1 MTIGRSNERKATKR
15 TDHLRTGALC
25 DWFDAH
31 QRDLPWRRQRT
42 PYTALV
48 AEAML
53 QQTQVARVVKRF
65 DAFVKRFPTVE
76 ALAKADEQEVLGLWQ
91 GLGYYRRARHLHA
104 AAQAVVEQFD
114 GRVPDDVYTLM
125 QLPGV
130 GRYTAGAIASIVG
143 GQRVPIV
150 DGNIARVLQRWDGDA
165 GAIGETATTHR
176 CWRRMEELVGAARN
190 SDVFNEAM
198 MELGA
203 TVCTPKAPQCARCPV
218 SKWCKARKAGRENE
232 LPVPKQSSDVAK
244 EHHHAVVIERSGS
257 VLLEQRDHSGLWA
270 GLWQPPT
277 VESGSGIS
285 KRALRNRL
293 PMEVTSL
300 EPCDVFEF
308 RTSSR
313 HVTFHVY
320 RGKTRIRRGRWQ
332 PLDRIEEAPMSN
344 AHRKVLRVALQTE
357 L

>member
-1 MTIGRSNERKATKR
+1 MNDDIAAMMCPMTDPRIT
-15 TDHLRTGALC
+15 ALC
-25 DWFDAH
+25 RWFEQS
-31 QRDLPWRRQRT
+31 QRDLPWRRRRT

-53 QQTQVARVVKRF
+53 QQTQVARVLEKF
-65 DAFVKRFPTVE
+65 DAFLKRFPTVE
-76 ALAKADEQEVLGLWQ
+76 ALASADEQQVLAHWQ
-91 GLGYYRRARHLHA
+91 GLGYYRRARNLHA
-104 AAQAVVEQFD
+104 AAKVVIDEFD
-114 GRVPDDVYTLM
+114 GAVPAQVDALM
-125 QLPGV
+125 RFPGV

-165 GAIGETATTHR
+165 GAIGEASTTHR
-176 CWRRMEELVGAARN
+176 CWRRMEELVGAARRPGI
-190 SDVFNEAM
+190 FNEAM

-203 TVCTPKAPQCARCPV
+203 TICTPKAPQCARCPV
-218 SKWCKARKAGRENE
+218 SKWCKARKTGRENE
-232 LPVPKQSSDVAK
+232 LPVPKQSSDVGT
-244 EHHHAVVIERSGS
+244 EHHHAVVIERKRR
-257 VLLEQRDHSGLWA
+257 VLLERRGDDGLWA

-277 VESGSGIS
+277 IESSNGIS
-285 KRALRNRL
+285 ARALRNRL
-293 PMEVTSL
+293 PMDVTSI
-300 EPCDVFEF
+300 EPCEVFEF

-332 PLDRIEEAPMSN
+332 PLDRIDEAPMSN
-344 AHRKVLRVALQTE
+344 AHRKVLRVGLQTE